1 MNQNGNF
8 GLVLE
13 WGEILFTY
21 MIFAYHWTF
30 NASRTSRKMKK
41 KAKKKSKAIAQA
53 TAPFIEIL

>member
-13 WGEILFTY
+13 WGEILLTY
-21 MIFAYHWTF
+21 MIFVYHWTF

-41 KAKKKSKAIAQA
+41 RPKKSKAIAKA
-53 TAPFIEIL
+53 TAPFIDIL